1 MILKYHRNMNSKDKS
16 FLEKFYVKESNN
28 MISLENFGAG
38 GFPLQLGWGD
48 TPPSVKR
55 DQISTHQSHLTKKF
69 YILPK
74 KTLLP
79 PIIT

>member
-38 GFPLQLGWGD
+38 GFSITTELG
-48 TPPSVKR
+48 
-55 DQISTHQSHLTKKF
+55 
-69 YILPK
+69 
-74 KTLLP
+74 
-79 PIIT
+79 